1 MVQENACLIKT
12 TMEQQYI
19 RAMEREDALHVQV
32 LEKLK
37 VRRVAYVMEA
47 ENVGVAMEP
56 ENAQDVKAQVGQ

>member
-1 MVQENACLIKT
+1 
-12 TMEQQYI
+12 MEQ
-19 RAMEREDALHVQV
+19 EDALHVQE

>member
-1 MVQENACLIKT
+1 
-12 TMEQQYI
+12 MEQ
-19 RAMEREDALHVQV
+19 EDALHVQE

-37 VRRVAYVMEA
+37 VRSVAYVMEP